1 MNNFTKI
8 LTTIRRPFQ
17 QELRKGCRDDI
28 VVNGLGSYVQLWVKN
43 GETFTLEATEKEV
56 LKGLTDLFKNYADA
70 SSTERQRILEE
81 ATRRIEAALGHGK
94 RNASDVVGTGAEPSP
109 TRQQSR
115 SQRTRSKKSAQT
127 DMLSLFAEVESNPKN
142 SPPERASERPQKSRD
157 HDHRDGVLPP
167 ASTGPTEDL
176 PLFQDTAPPSQR
188 KSHQRET
195 GLEEGKAGRKGGDP
209 SSLPAFQS
217 NTDRHSESVP
227 ISNTPVS
234 MDVEL
239 LDFLSQPL
247 QYLKGIGP
255 RRAEMLQEE
264 LSIQTVGEL
273 LAYYPRDYIDRSK
286 MVEIYR
292 VGRREDDEPETI
304 QGKVV
309 NHTSSPT
316 ARGKRIGKISI
327 FDGTGVA
334 LLVNFGKRIGIMK
347 ALLPVDTEV
356 VVSGKFA
363 RRYNEIQATDY
374 EFERFEE
381 DNLIHTN
388 RIVPKYPLTAKLTAK
403 MLRAWMR
410 MALDEHGQ
418 QIPEILPLTLRQ
430 RQSLIDRQSAI
441 NEIHFP
447 TSEAHREAAQK
458 RLAFEEFFLL
468 SVGMEMKKERRI
480 SEDGIAFRVEME
492 GAGTSSSLVQD
503 FLASLP
509 YELTGAQ
516 KRVFVEIQ
524 NDMRQE
530 TVMNRLIQGDVGSGK
545 TVVAA
550 MALLCAIENGYQ
562 GALMVPTEIL
572 AEQHYYNLSEMLE
585 NLRKDTGQTG
595 DESINV
601 VLLKSDLPKVEREEA
616 LAAIADG
623 TADLIVGTQA
633 LIQEG
638 VDFHKLGLVIIDEQ
652 HRFGVMQRATLRNKA
667 QSAVARHH
675 DDRDR
680 MTTEANGT
688 QKQGAAAPPAP
699 DVLVMTATPI
709 PRTLALTLYGD
720 LNVSVIDE
728 MPPGRQTIKT
738 YWIKEKEREKL
749 YSTVRKEIQRG
760 RQAYVVY
767 PLVEESE
774 KLEELKAATE
784 MAAHLQSEV
793 FPDLRLGLLHGQM
806 KSIEKQEVMTNFKD
820 RHIDILVSTT
830 VIEVGIDVPNATL
843 MVIENAERFGLSQLH
858 QLRGRVG
865 RGEHQSMCY
874 LVASPRGDDSYQR
887 IQAMI
892 RTNNGFRIAE
902 ADLNIRGPGEFF
914 GTRQS
919 GIPNFKIANIIED
932 ATLLEAAKKEAESLI
947 KADPILSAPMHQ
959 LLKRMLQKHWRD
971 NLEIASVG

>member
-1 MNNFTKI
+1 MNNFANI

-17 QELRKGCRDDI
+17 QELRKGCKDDV

-43 GETFTLEATEKEV
+43 GDAFALETSEKEV
-56 LKGLTDLFKNYADA
+56 LNGLARLFENYTEA
-70 SSTERQRILEE
+70 SPTERQHTLETATQRIDTALKGGQHNLPDIGGG
-81 ATRRIEAALGHGK
+81 TR
-94 RNASDVVGTGAEPSP
+94 SEPSQKP
-109 TRQQSR
+109 QQPTTKRTSGKKKTQTEMLPLFEETENRSESTSIKREPVAVPTTHTRQ
-115 SQRTRSKKSAQT
+115 TEH
-127 DMLSLFAEVESNPKN
+127 LSLFGDAEVASPQEESARM
-142 SPPERASERPQKSRD
+142 EE
-157 HDHRDGVLPP
+157 P
-167 ASTGPTEDL
+167 AT
-176 PLFQDTAPPSQR
+176 
-188 KSHQRET
+188 
-195 GLEEGKAGRKGGDP
+195 
-209 SSLPAFQS
+209 
-217 NTDRHSESVP
+217 SVP
-227 ISNTPVS
+227 ISDTPVS
-234 MDVEL
+234 TDL
-239 LDFLSQPL
+239 DSLDFLSEPL

-255 RRAEMLQEE
+255 RRAAMLLEE
-264 LSIQTVGEL
+264 LNIETVGEL

-292 VGRREDDEPETI
+292 VGRAEDDEPETI

-316 ARGKRIGKISI
+316 ARGKKIGKISI
-327 FDGTGVA
+327 YDGTGVA
-334 LLVNFGKRIGIMK
+334 LLVNFGRRIGIMK
-347 ALLPVDTEV
+347 SLLPVDTEV
-356 VVSGKFA
+356 VVSGKFS

-374 EFERFEE
+374 EFELFEE
-381 DNLIHTN
+381 DNLIHTK

-403 MLRAWMR
+403 MLRMWMR
-410 MALDEHGQ
+410 TALDTYGQ
-418 QIPEILPLTLRQ
+418 QIPEILPLELRQ
-430 RQSLIDRQSAI
+430 RQGLMDRQSAI

-447 TSEAHREAAQK
+447 TSEAHRKAAQK

-468 SVGMEMKKERRI
+468 SAGMELKKDRKI
-480 SEDGIAFRVEME
+480 SQEGIAFQV
-492 GAGTSSSLVQD
+492 GTEIQGKHPTLLKD

-516 KRVFVEIQ
+516 KRVFAEIQ
-524 NDMRQE
+524 NDMRQKN
-530 TVMNRLIQGDVGSGK
+530 VMNRLIQGDVGSGK

-550 MALLCAIENGYQ
+550 MALLRAIENGYQ

-572 AEQHYYNLSEMLE
+572 AEQHCYNLSEMFE
-585 NLRKDTGQTG
+585 SVHKDTPHA
-595 DESINV
+595 DNKKINV
-601 VLLKSDLPKVEREEA
+601 VLLKSDLPKAAREEV

-652 HRFGVMQRATLRNKA
+652 HRFGVMQRATLRNKVGNKA
-667 QSAVARHH
+667 L
-675 DDRDR
+675 
-680 MTTEANGT
+680 
-688 QKQGAAAPPAP
+688 PP

-738 YWIKEKEREKL
+738 YWIKEKDREKL
-749 YSTVRKEIQRG
+749 YGNLRKEIQRG

-784 MAAHLQSEV
+784 MANHLQNAV
-793 FPDLRLGLLHGQM
+793 FPDLRVGLLHGQM
-806 KSIEKQEVMTNFKD
+806 KSVEKQEVMAKFNDK
-820 RHIDILVSTT
+820 HIDILVSTT

-865 RGEHQSMCY
+865 RGEHQSVCY
-874 LVASPRGDDSYQR
+874 LVATPKGDDSYQR

-919 GIPNFKIANIIED
+919 GVPNFKIANIIHD
-932 ATLLEAAKKEAESLI
+932 ATLLEMAKREAELLI
-947 KADPILSAPMHQ
+947 KADRELNAPAHQ
-959 LLKRMLQKHWRD
+959 LLKQMLQKHWRG

>member
-17 QELRKGCRDDI
+17 QELRNGCRDDV
-28 VVNGLGSYVQLWVKN
+28 VVNGLGNYVQLWVKN
-43 GETFTLEATEKEV
+43 GETFTVEAAEKEV
-56 LKGLTDLFKNYADA
+56 LNDLSNLFENYADA
-70 SSTERQRILEE
+70 SSIERQRILEN
-81 ATRRIEAALGHGK
+81 ATQRIDAALGHGQ
-94 RNASDVVGTGAEPSP
+94 RNASDRVGTGAEPSQ
-109 TRQQSR
+109 TRQQPR
-115 SQRTRSKKSAQT
+115 AQRTNSKKSAQT
-127 DMLSLFAEVESNPKN
+127 DMLSLFAEVESDSES
-142 SPPERASERPQKSRD
+142 SPSEREQASERP
-157 HDHRDGVLPP
+157 V
-167 ASTGPTEDL
+167 STVPTEDL
-176 PLFQDTAPPSQR
+176 PLFQDRDTSAQRNSQ
-188 KSHQRET
+188 QPINNQQET
-195 GLEEGKAGRKGGDP
+195 GMEERKGGREGTHP
-209 SSLPAFQS
+209 SILPSFHPNA
-217 NTDRHSESVP
+217 DRRLLTADSQSESVP
-227 ISNTPVS
+227 ISDTPVS
-234 MDVEL
+234 TDVDS

-255 RRAEMLQEE
+255 RRAEMLSTE
-264 LSIQTVGEL
+264 LSIETVGEL

-292 VGRREDDEPETI
+292 VGRAGDDEPETI

-316 ARGKRIGKISI
+316 AKGKRIGKISI
-327 FDGTGVA
+327 YDGTGVA
-334 LLVNFGKRIGIMK
+334 LLVNFGRRIGIMK

-356 VVSGKFA
+356 VVSGKFS

-374 EFERFEE
+374 EFELFEE
-381 DNLIHTN
+381 ENLIHTN

-403 MLRAWMR
+403 MLRTWMR
-410 MALDEHGQ
+410 TALDEHGQ
-418 QIPEILPLTLRQ
+418 QIPEILPLALRQ
-430 RQSLIDRQSAI
+430 RQRLVDRQSAI

-468 SVGMEMKKERRI
+468 SVGMEMKKEHRI
-480 SEDGIAFRVEME
+480 SEDGIAFRVGME
-492 GAGTSSSLVQD
+492 GKPGTSPSVLRD

-516 KRVFVEIQ
+516 KRVFAEIQ
-524 NDMRQE
+524 NDMRQK

-572 AEQHYYNLSEMLE
+572 AEQHYYNLSEMLKDLRRDAGQAGNE
-585 NLRKDTGQTG
+585 N
-595 DESINV
+595 INV
-601 VLLKSDLPKVEREEA
+601 VLLKSDLPKPEREEA

-638 VDFHKLGLVIIDEQ
+638 VDFQRLGLVIIDEQ

-667 QSAVARHH
+667 QSA
-675 DDRDR
+675 
-680 MTTEANGT
+680 NGT
-688 QKQGAAAPPAP
+688 QKQRAATPPVP

-738 YWIKEKEREKL
+738 YRIKEKEREKL

-760 RQAYVVY
+760 RQAYIVY

-784 MAAHLQSEV
+784 MAAHLQSEI

-806 KSIEKQEVMTNFKD
+806 KSIEKREVMTNFKD
-820 RHIDILVSTT
+820 RHIDILVATT

-865 RGEHQSMCY
+865 RGEHQSTCY
-874 LVASPRGDDSYQR
+874 LVALPRGDDSFQR

-919 GIPNFKIANIIED
+919 GIPNFKIANIIHD
-932 ATLLEAAKKEAESLI
+932 ATLLEAAKSEAELLI
-947 KADPILSAPMHQ
+947 KADPMLNAPVHQ
-959 LLKRMLQKHWRD
+959 LLKQMLQKHWRD

>member
-1 MNNFTKI
+1 
-8 LTTIRRPFQ
+8 
-17 QELRKGCRDDI
+17 
-28 VVNGLGSYVQLWVKN
+28 
-43 GETFTLEATEKEV
+43 
-56 LKGLTDLFKNYADA
+56 
-70 SSTERQRILEE
+70 
-81 ATRRIEAALGHGK
+81 
-94 RNASDVVGTGAEPSP
+94 
-109 TRQQSR
+109 
-115 SQRTRSKKSAQT
+115 
-127 DMLSLFAEVESNPKN
+127 MLSLFAEVESKPESESPKQ
-142 SPPERASERPQKSRD
+142 ERASE
-157 HDHRDGVLPP
+157 PP
-167 ASTGPTEDL
+167 AATVPTEDL

-188 KSHQRET
+188 KSHQPVGNPREIT
-195 GLEEGKAGRKGGDP
+195 GGSA
-209 SSLPAFQS
+209 
-217 NTDRHSESVP
+217 DRRPPMPDSHSESVP
-227 ISNTPVS
+227 ISDTPVS
-234 MDVEL
+234 AD
-239 LDFLSQPL
+239 LDSLEFLSQPL

-255 RRAEMLQEE
+255 RRAEMLQNE
-264 LSIQTVGEL
+264 LSLQTVGDF

-292 VGRREDDEPETI
+292 VGRRDDDEPETI

-316 ARGKRIGKISI
+316 AKGKRIGKISI
-327 FDGTGVA
+327 YDGTGVA
-334 LLVNFGKRIGIMK
+334 LLVNFGRRIGIMK

-374 EFERFEE
+374 EFELFEE
-381 DNLIHTN
+381 ENLIHTN

-410 MALDEHGQ
+410 TALDEYGQ
-418 QIPEILPLTLRQ
+418 QIPEILPLALRQ
-430 RQSLIDRQSAI
+430 RQRLIDRQSAI

-447 TSEAHREAAQK
+447 ASEAHREAAQK

-480 SEDGIAFRVEME
+480 SEDGIAFRVGMAAEPKTSPE
-492 GAGTSSSLVQD
+492 CRSPTEETCGTMLRD

-516 KRVFVEIQ
+516 KRVFAEIQ
-524 NDMRQE
+524 NDMGQQ

-562 GALMVPTEIL
+562 GVLMVPTEIL
-572 AEQHYYNLSEMLE
+572 AEQHYYNLSEML
-585 NLRKDTGQTG
+585 KDLHKGAAQAG
-595 DESINV
+595 NGNINV
-601 VLLKSDLPKVEREEA
+601 VLLKSDLPRSEREAA
-616 LAAIADG
+616 LAAIAEG

-638 VDFHKLGLVIIDEQ
+638 VDFHRLGLVIIDEQ

-667 QSAVARHH
+667 QSP
-675 DDRDR
+675 
-680 MTTEANGT
+680 NGT
-688 QKQGAAAPPAP
+688 QKRRAAAPPTP

-738 YWIKEKEREKL
+738 YWIREKEREKL
-749 YSTVRKEIQRG
+749 YGTVRKEIQRG

-820 RHIDILVSTT
+820 RRIDVLVSTT

-865 RGEHQSMCY
+865 RGAHQSACY
-874 LVASPRGDDSYQR
+874 LVASPRGDDAFQR

-919 GIPNFKIANIIED
+919 GVPNFKIANIIHD

-947 KADPILSAPMHQ
+947 KTDPALNAHEHQ
-959 LLKRMLQKHWRD
+959 VLKRMLQKHWRG

>member
-8 LTTIRRPFQ
+8 LTTIRRPFR
-17 QELRKGCRDDI
+17 QELRNGCRDD
-28 VVNGLGSYVQLWVKN
+28 VVVDGLGNYVQLWVKN
-43 GETFTLEATEKEV
+43 GETFTLAAAEKEV
-56 LKGLTDLFKNYADA
+56 LSGLSNLFENYPDV
-70 SSTERQRILEE
+70 SSTERQRILED
-81 ATRRIEAALGHGK
+81 ATKRIDAALGHGQQ
-94 RNASDVVGTGAEPSP
+94 NVSDIVGTDAGSSQ
-109 TRQQSR
+109 TRQQPKA
-115 SQRTRSKKSAQT
+115 QRTSSKKSAQT
-127 DMLSLFAEVESNPKN
+127 DMLSLFAEVESNPEN
-142 SPPERASERPQKSRD
+142 SPPEREQASGRP
-157 HDHRDGVLPP
+157 V
-167 ASTGPTEDL
+167 STVPTGNL
-176 PLFQDTAPPSQR
+176 PLFQDADPSSQR
-188 KSHQRET
+188 NSQQRET
-195 GLEEGKAGRKGGDP
+195 GLEEGKGGRRGGDP
-209 SSLPAFQS
+209 SSLPAFQP
-217 NTDRHSESVP
+217 NTDRHSD
-227 ISNTPVS
+227 IPVS
-234 MDVEL
+234 TDSDL
-239 LDFLSQPL
+239 LDFLTQPL

-255 RRAEMLQEE
+255 RRAEMLAEE
-264 LSIQTVGEL
+264 LSIRTVGEL

-292 VGRREDDEPETI
+292 VGRAGDDEPETI

-316 ARGKRIGKISI
+316 AKGKRIGKISI
-327 FDGTGVA
+327 YDGTGVA
-334 LLVNFGKRIGIMK
+334 LLVNFGRRIGIMK

-356 VVSGKFA
+356 VVSGKFS

-374 EFERFEE
+374 EFELFEE
-381 DNLIHTN
+381 ENLIHTN

-410 MALDEHGQ
+410 TALDEYGQ
-418 QIPEILPLTLRQ
+418 QIPEILPLALRQ
-430 RQSLIDRQSAI
+430 RQRLVDRQSAI

-447 TSEAHREAAQK
+447 TSEAHREAAQR

-468 SVGMEMKKERRI
+468 SVGMEMKKEDRI
-480 SEDGIAFRVEME
+480 SEDGIAFRVGTERD
-492 GAGTSSSLVQD
+492 GTSPSLLRD

-516 KRVFVEIQ
+516 KRVFAEIQ
-524 NDMRQE
+524 NDMQQK

-572 AEQHYYNLSEMLE
+572 AEQHYYNLSEMLKD
-585 NLRKDTGQTG
+585 LRKDAAQT
-595 DESINV
+595 ENENINV
-601 VLLKSDLPKVEREEA
+601 VLLKSDLPKIEREEA

-638 VDFHKLGLVIIDEQ
+638 VDFHRLGLVIIDEQ

-667 QSAVARHH
+667 QSANA
-675 DDRDR
+675 
-680 MTTEANGT
+680 T
-688 QKQGAAAPPAP
+688 QKQGAVAPPAP

-760 RQAYVVY
+760 RQAYIVY

-784 MAAHLQSEV
+784 MASHLQSEV

-820 RHIDILVSTT
+820 RHIDVLVSTT

-865 RGEHQSMCY
+865 RGAHQSACY
-874 LVASPRGDDSYQR
+874 LVALPKGDDSYQR

-919 GIPNFKIANIIED
+919 GIPNFKIANIIHD
-932 ATLLEAAKKEAESLI
+932 ATLLEVAKKEAESLI
-947 KADPILSAPMHQ
+947 KADPALNASEHQ
-959 LLKRMLQKHWRD
+959 LLKRMLQEHWRG

>member
-17 QELRKGCRDDI
+17 QERRKGCRDD
-28 VVNGLGSYVQLWVKN
+28 VVVDGLGNYVQLWVKN
-43 GETFTLEATEKEV
+43 GETFTLAAAEKEV
-56 LKGLTDLFKNYADA
+56 LKGLSNLFENYADA
-70 SSTERQRILEE
+70 TSTERQRILEE
-81 ATRRIEAALGHGK
+81 ATKRIDTALGPGQ
-94 RNASDVVGTGAEPSP
+94 RNTSDTVVGTRAKPSQ
-109 TRQQSR
+109 TRQQPR
-115 SQRTRSKKSAQT
+115 TQRTSSQKNAQT
-127 DMLSLFAEVESNPKN
+127 DMLSLFAEVESAPES
-142 SPPERASERPQKSRD
+142 SPPKQRQTSERP
-157 HDHRDGVLPP
+157 V
-167 ASTGPTEDL
+167 STGSTEDL
-176 PLFQDTAPPSQR
+176 PLFQ
-188 KSHQRET
+188 
-195 GLEEGKAGRKGGDP
+195 
-209 SSLPAFQS
+209 
-217 NTDRHSESVP
+217 NTDPPPQRSSPRASAVSSQQEGVISPENRQSTAVPSKEPSKSVP
-227 ISNTPVS
+227 ISDTPVS
-234 MDVEL
+234 MDIDS

-255 RRAEMLQEE
+255 RRAEMLREE

-316 ARGKRIGKISI
+316 AKGKRIGKISI
-327 FDGTGVA
+327 YDGTGVA
-334 LLVNFGKRIGIMK
+334 LLVNFGRRIGIMK

-363 RRYNEIQATDY
+363 RRYNDIQATDY
-374 EFERFEE
+374 EFELFEE

-410 MALDEHGQ
+410 TALEAHGQ

-430 RQSLIDRQSAI
+430 RQRLIDRQSAI

-480 SEDGIAFRVEME
+480 SEDGIAFRVGME
-492 GAGTSSSLVQD
+492 KSGTSPSLLRD

-509 YELTGAQ
+509 YQLTGAQ
-516 KRVFVEIQ
+516 KRVFAEIQ
-524 NDMRQE
+524 DDMQQK

-585 NLRKDTGQTG
+585 NLRKDISQT
-595 DESINV
+595 DEGNINV

-667 QSAVARHH
+667 QSA
-675 DDRDR
+675 
-680 MTTEANGT
+680 NPT
-688 QKQGAAAPPAP
+688 QQQDASAPPAP

-738 YWIKEKEREKL
+738 YWIREKEREKL

-760 RQAYVVY
+760 RQAYIVY

-820 RHIDILVSTT
+820 RHIDVLVSTT

-865 RGEHQSMCY
+865 RGAHQSACY
-874 LVASPRGDDSYQR
+874 LVASPRGDDSFQR

-919 GIPNFKIANIIED
+919 GVPNFKIANIIHD

-947 KADPILSAPMHQ
+947 KADPALNASVHQ
-959 LLKRMLQKHWRD
+959 LLKRMLQKHWRG

>member
-17 QELRKGCRDDI
+17 QERRKGCRDD
-28 VVNGLGSYVQLWVKN
+28 VVVDGLGNYVQLWVKN
-43 GETFTLEATEKEV
+43 GETFTLEAAEKEV
-56 LKGLTDLFKNYADA
+56 LKSLSSLFENYADA
-70 SSTERQRILEE
+70 ASTERQRILED
-81 ATRRIEAALGHGK
+81 AAKRIAAALERGQ
-94 RNASDVVGTGAEPSP
+94 RNVSDVSGTGTEPSQ
-109 TRQQSR
+109 TRQPLG
-115 SQRTRSKKSAQT
+115 SQRPPSEKSAQT
-127 DMLSLFAEVESNPKN
+127 DMLSLFAEVESNPESE
-142 SPPERASERPQKSRD
+142 SPKQEQATGMKDWKQGSVGSHPSTRPSFQPS
-157 HDHRDGVLPP
+157 P
-167 ASTGPTEDL
+167 ST
-176 PLFQDTAPPSQR
+176 PPSLHT
-188 KSHQRET
+188 S
-195 GLEEGKAGRKGGDP
+195 AD
-209 SSLPAFQS
+209 SQS
-217 NTDRHSESVP
+217 KSVP
-227 ISNTPVS
+227 ISDTPVS
-234 MDVEL
+234 TDVDL
-239 LDFLSQPL
+239 LDFLTQPL

-255 RRAEMLQEE
+255 RRAEMLSEE
-264 LSIQTVGEL
+264 LSLQTVGEL

-316 ARGKRIGKISI
+316 ARGKRIGKVSI
-327 FDGTGVA
+327 YDGTGVA
-334 LLVNFGKRIGIMK
+334 LLVNFGRRIGVMK

-356 VVSGKFA
+356 VVSGKFS

-374 EFERFEE
+374 EFELFEE
-381 DNLIHTN
+381 ENLIHTN

-410 MALDEHGQ
+410 TALEEYGQ
-418 QIPEILPLTLRQ
+418 QIPEILPLALRQ
-430 RQSLIDRQSAI
+430 RQRLVDRQSAI

-468 SVGMEMKKERRI
+468 SVGMEMKRERRI
-480 SEDGIAFRVEME
+480 SEDGIAFRGGM
-492 GAGTSSSLVQD
+492 GTPPSLLRD

-509 YELTGAQ
+509 YQLTGAQ
-516 KRVFVEIQ
+516 KRVFAEIQ
-524 NDMRQE
+524 NDMRQK

-572 AEQHYYNLSEMLE
+572 AEQHYYNLSEMLKD
-585 NLRKDTGQTG
+585 LRKNAEQTG
-595 DESINV
+595 AENINV
-601 VLLKSDLPKVEREEA
+601 VLLKSDLPKIEREAA

-667 QSAVARHH
+667 HA
-675 DDRDR
+675 
-680 MTTEANGT
+680 ANGT
-688 QKQGAAAPPAP
+688 QKQDAAPPPAP

-738 YWIKEKEREKL
+738 YWIKERDREKL

-760 RQAYVVY
+760 RQAYIVY

-784 MAAHLQSEV
+784 MASHLQSEV

-806 KSIEKQEVMTNFKD
+806 KSIEKQEVMMNFKD

-865 RGEHQSMCY
+865 RGEHRSRCY
-874 LVASPRGDDSYQR
+874 LVASPRGDDSFQR

-919 GIPNFKIANIIED
+919 GIPNFKIANIIHD
-932 ATLLEAAKKEAESLI
+932 ATLLEAAKKEAELLI
-947 KADPILSAPMHQ
+947 KVDPALNAPGHQ
-959 LLKRMLQKHWRD
+959 LLKRMLQKHWRG
-971 NLEIASVG
+971 NLEIASFG

>member
-17 QELRKGCRDDI
+17 QELRKGCRDDV
-28 VVNGLGSYVQLWVKN
+28 VVNGLGSYVLLWVKN
-43 GETFTLEATEKEV
+43 GDAFTLDGTEKDV
-56 LKGLTDLFKNYADA
+56 LKGLADLFENYAGA

-81 ATRRIEAALGHGK
+81 ATKRIDAALGH
-94 RNASDVVGTGAEPSP
+94 RQQNPSDGTNTGTAPP
-109 TRQQSR
+109 QTRQQPK
-115 SQRTRSKKSAQT
+115 SQPTRSKQSAQT
-127 DMLSLFAEVESNPKN
+127 DMLSLFAEVERNPES
-142 SPPERASERPQKSRD
+142 SPPARTSERP
-157 HDHRDGVLPP
+157 V
-167 ASTGPTEDL
+167 STVPTEDL
-176 PLFQDTAPPSQR
+176 PLFPDTNPSSQR
-188 KSHQRET
+188 NSHQSI
-195 GLEEGKAGRKGGDP
+195 
-209 SSLPAFQS
+209 SSQQS
-217 NTDRHSESVP
+217 AIDAQQEVAVSSPTDRRLLKADSQSDAVP
-227 ISNTPVS
+227 ISDIPVAT
-234 MDVEL
+234 DIDL
-239 LDFLSQPL
+239 LDFLTEPL

-255 RRAEMLQEE
+255 RRAEMLREE
-264 LSIQTVGEL
+264 LSLQTVGEF

-286 MVEIYR
+286 MVEIYS

-327 FDGTGVA
+327 YDGTGVA
-334 LLVNFGKRIGIMK
+334 MLVNFGRRIGIMK
-347 ALLPVDTEV
+347 SLLPVDTEV
-356 VVSGKFA
+356 VVSGKFT

-374 EFERFEE
+374 EFELFEE

-388 RIVPKYPLTAKLTAK
+388 RIVPKYALTAKLTAK

-410 MALDEHGQ
+410 TALDEYGQ
-418 QIPEILPLTLRQ
+418 QIPEILPLVLRQ
-430 RQSLIDRQSAI
+430 RQRLIDRQSAI

-447 TSEAHREAAQK
+447 TSETHRKAAQK

-468 SVGMEMKKERRI
+468 SLGMEMKKEHRI
-480 SEDGIAFRVEME
+480 SEDGIAFQV
-492 GAGTSSSLVQD
+492 GTARKPETSPSLLQG

-516 KRVFVEIQ
+516 KRVFTEIQ
-524 NDMRQE
+524 NDMQQK

-585 NLRKDTGQTG
+585 HLHKGNKTDAAG
-595 DESINV
+595 DSQKINV
-601 VLLKSDLPKVEREEA
+601 VLLKSDLPKAEREEA

-638 VDFHKLGLVIIDEQ
+638 VDFHRLGLVIIDEQ
-652 HRFGVMQRATLRNKA
+652 HRFGVMQRATLRNKS
-667 QSAVARHH
+667 QS
-675 DDRDR
+675 
-680 MTTEANGT
+680 ANGT
-688 QKQGAAAPPAP
+688 QKHAAAAPAP

-738 YWIKEKEREKL
+738 YWIKDKERERL
-749 YSTVRKEIQRG
+749 YNTVRKEIQRG
-760 RQAYVVY
+760 RQAYIVY

-784 MAAHLQSEV
+784 MASHLQSEV

-806 KSIEKQEVMTNFKD
+806 KSVEKQEVMTNFKD

-865 RGEHQSMCY
+865 RGKHRSACY
-874 LVASPRGDDSYQR
+874 LVATPKGDDSYQR

-892 RTNNGFRIAE
+892 HTNNGFRIAE

-932 ATLLEAAKKEAESLI
+932 ASLLEAAKKEAELLI
-947 KADPILSAPMHQ
+947 KADPALNAPAHQ
-959 LLKRMLQKHWRD
+959 LLKRMLQKHWRG

>member
-1 MNNFTKI
+1 MNNFAKI
-8 LTTIRRPFQ
+8 LTTIRRPFR
-17 QELRKGCRDDI
+17 QELRKGCKDEV
-28 VVNGLGSYVQLWVKN
+28 VVNGLGSYVQLWAKN
-43 GETFTLEATEKEV
+43 GDAFTQEATEKEV
-56 LKGLTDLFKNYADA
+56 LNGLASLFENYATA
-70 SSTERQRILEE
+70 SSTERRRTLEE
-81 ATRRIEAALGHGK
+81 AAKRIDAALGHEQ
-94 RNASDVVGTGAEPSP
+94 RHPANTDATNVEPAQ
-109 TRQQSR
+109 TRQQPTT
-115 SQRTRSKKSAQT
+115 QRPRSKKNTQT
-127 DMLSLFAEVESNPKN
+127 EM
-142 SPPERASERPQKSRD
+142 
-157 HDHRDGVLPP
+157 
-167 ASTGPTEDL
+167 L
-176 PLFQDTAPPSQR
+176 PLFEGTETRSESVPTKREPIAAPVTPQKQTEPPSLFGNVDTVSQQ
-188 KSHQRET
+188 SENPPA
-195 GLEEGKAGRKGGDP
+195 EEAT
-209 SSLPAFQS
+209 A
-217 NTDRHSESVP
+217 SVP
-227 ISNTPVS
+227 ISNISVS
-234 MDVEL
+234 TDL
-239 LDFLSQPL
+239 ASLDFLSESP
-247 QYLKGIGP
+247 QYIKGIGP
-255 RRAEMLQEE
+255 RRAAMLASE

-292 VGRREDDEPETI
+292 VGRAEDDEPETI

-316 ARGKRIGKISI
+316 AKGKRIGKISI
-327 FDGTGVA
+327 YDGTGIA
-334 LLVNFGKRIGIMK
+334 MLVNFGRRIGIMK
-347 ALLPVDTEV
+347 SLLPVDTEV
-356 VVSGKFA
+356 VVSAKFS

-374 EFERFEE
+374 EFELFEE

-403 MLRAWMR
+403 MLRTWMR
-410 MALDEHGQ
+410 TALDEYGQ
-418 QIPEILPLTLRQ
+418 QIPEFFPLELRQ
-430 RQSLIDRQSAI
+430 RQNLIDRQSAI

-447 TSEAHREAAQK
+447 TSEAHRKAAQK

-468 SVGMEMKKERRI
+468 TIGMEMKKDRKI
-480 SEDGIAFRVEME
+480 SQEGIAFQI
-492 GAGTSSSLVQD
+492 GAEPRENAPSLLRN
-503 FLASLP
+503 FIASLP

-516 KRVFVEIQ
+516 KRVFAEIQ
-524 NDMRQE
+524 DDMRQKS
-530 TVMNRLIQGDVGSGK
+530 VMNRLIQGDVGSGK

-550 MALLCAIENGYQ
+550 MALLRAIENGYQ

-585 NLRKDTGQTG
+585 HLHKGTSQEDG
-595 DESINV
+595 ESINV
-601 VLLKSDLPKVEREEA
+601 VLLKSDLPKAERDEA

-623 TADLIVGTQA
+623 SADLIVGTQA

-667 QSAVARHH
+667 RSG
-675 DDRDR
+675 
-680 MTTEANGT
+680 NGD
-688 QKQGAAAPPAP
+688 QKQPTAAPPAP

-738 YWIKEKEREKL
+738 YWIKEKDREKL
-749 YSTVRKEIQRG
+749 YANLRKEIQRG

-784 MAAHLQSEV
+784 MAEHLQNAV
-793 FPDLRLGLLHGQM
+793 FPDLRVGLLHGQM
-806 KSIEKQEVMTNFKD
+806 KSVEKQEVMAKFNDKQ
-820 RHIDILVSTT
+820 IDILVSTT
-830 VIEVGIDVPNATL
+830 VIEVGIDIPNATL

-865 RGEHQSMCY
+865 RGEHKSACY
-874 LVASPRGDDSYQR
+874 LVATPKGDDSYQR
-887 IQAMI
+887 IQAML
-892 RTNNGFRIAE
+892 RTNNGFQIAE

-919 GIPNFKIANIIED
+919 GVPNFKIADIIHD
-932 ATLLEAAKKEAESLI
+932 TSLLEAAKKEAELLV
-947 KADPILSAPMHQ
+947 KADSGLNAPMHQ
-959 LLKRMLQKHWRD
+959 LLKQMLQKHWRG

>member
-1 MNNFTKI
+1 MEKMNNFTKI

-17 QELRKGCRDDI
+17 QELRKGCRDDV

-43 GETFTLEATEKEV
+43 GETFTLATTEKEA
-56 LKGLTDLFKNYADA
+56 LKGLADLFGNYANA
-70 SSTERQRILEE
+70 SSTERHRILEE
-81 ATRRIEAALGHGK
+81 ATKRINTALGHGK
-94 RNASDVVGTGAEPSP
+94 RNASDVVRTAAEPP
-109 TRQQSR
+109 QTHQQSR

-127 DMLSLFAEVESNPKN
+127 DMLSLFAEVERNPGS
-142 SPPERASERPQKSRD
+142 SPPERPRKSRD
-157 HDHRDGVLPP
+157 PAHRDDVLPP
-167 ASTGPTEDL
+167 VSTVPTEDL
-176 PLFQDTAPPSQR
+176 PLFQDTDPASQR
-188 KSHQRET
+188 NRQRSAATGNHQQEVTVNRS
-195 GLEEGKAGRKGGDP
+195 ADP
-209 SSLPAFQS
+209 Q
-217 NTDRHSESVP
+217 SESVP
-227 ISNTPVS
+227 ISDSPVS
-234 MDVEL
+234 MDIDS

-255 RRAEMLQEE
+255 RRAEMLREE
-264 LSIQTVGEL
+264 LSLQTVGEL

-316 ARGKRIGKISI
+316 AKGRRIGKISI
-327 FDGTGVA
+327 YDGTGVA
-334 LLVNFGKRIGIMK
+334 LLVNFGKRIGVMK

-381 DNLIHTN
+381 ENLIHTN

-403 MLRAWMR
+403 MLRTWMR
-410 MALDEHGQ
+410 MALDAHGQ
-418 QIPEILPLTLRQ
+418 QIPEILPLALRQ
-430 RQSLIDRQSAI
+430 RQRLIDRQSAI

-480 SEDGIAFRVEME
+480 SEDGIAFRV
-492 GAGTSSSLVQD
+492 GTVAQENDAEETDGPMLRD

-509 YELTGAQ
+509 YQLTGAQ
-516 KRVFVEIQ
+516 KRVFAEIQ
-524 NDMRQE
+524 NDMQQK

-585 NLRKDTGQTG
+585 NLCKDTGCTDDG
-595 DESINV
+595 NINV
-601 VLLKSDLPKVEREEA
+601 VLLKSDLPKPEREAA
-616 LAAIADG
+616 LTAITDG

-667 QSAVARHH
+667 Q
-675 DDRDR
+675 
-680 MTTEANGT
+680 TANGT
-688 QKQGAAAPPAP
+688 QKQDAVVPPTP

-738 YWIKEKEREKL
+738 YWIREKEREKL
-749 YSTVRKEIQRG
+749 YSTVRKEIQHG
-760 RQAYVVY
+760 RQAYIVY

-820 RHIDILVSTT
+820 RQIDILVSTT

-843 MVIENAERFGLSQLH
+843 IVIENAERFGLSQLH

-865 RGEHQSMCY
+865 RGKHQSACY
-874 LVASPRGDDSYQR
+874 LVASPRGDDSFQR

-919 GIPNFKIANIIED
+919 GLPNFKIANIIED
-932 ATLLEAAKKEAESLI
+932 ATLLEAAKKEAALLI
-947 KADPILSAPMHQ
+947 EADPALSIPGHQ
-959 LLKRMLQKHWRD
+959 LLKRMLQKHWRG

>member
-1 MNNFTKI
+1 MSNFTNI

-17 QELRKGCRDDI
+17 QELRKGCRDDV
-28 VVNGLGSYVQLWVKN
+28 VVNGLGNYVQLWVKN
-43 GETFTLEATEKEV
+43 GDAFTRTAAEKEV
-56 LKGLTDLFKNYADA
+56 LTGLATLFENYAQA
-70 SSTERQRILEE
+70 SPAERQRTLEE
-81 ATRRIEAALGHGK
+81 ATKHIDAALKGGQPPPVNANTTHADSRQPSAVSNQQPTTPTK
-94 RNASDVVGTGAEPSP
+94 RA
-109 TRQQSR
+109 
-115 SQRTRSKKSAQT
+115 KKNTQPEV
-127 DMLSLFAEVESNPKN
+127 LSLFGEVEDRSESTPIKRETTPIPTTHKAKTGDL
-142 SPPERASERPQKSRD
+142 SLLGDAEIFSQRSERT
-157 HDHRDGVLPP
+157 P
-167 ASTGPTEDL
+167 AE
-176 PLFQDTAPPSQR
+176 TA
-188 KSHQRET
+188 
-195 GLEEGKAGRKGGDP
+195 A
-209 SSLPAFQS
+209 
-217 NTDRHSESVP
+217 ESVP
-227 ISNTPVS
+227 IPDTPVGADLAS
-234 MDVEL
+234 

-247 QYLKGIGP
+247 QYIKGIGP
-255 RRAEMLQEE
+255 RRAEMISTE
-264 LSIQTVGEL
+264 LDIHTVGEF

-286 MVEIYR
+286 TVEIYR
-292 VGRREDDEPETI
+292 VGRTEDDEPETI

-316 ARGKRIGKISI
+316 ARGKKIGKISI
-327 FDGTGVA
+327 YDGTGVA
-334 LLVNFGKRIGIMK
+334 MLVNFGRRIGIMK
-347 ALLPVDTEV
+347 SLLPVDTEV
-356 VVSGKFA
+356 VVSGKFS

-374 EFERFEE
+374 EFELFEE
-381 DNLIHTN
+381 DNLIHTK

-410 MALDEHGQ
+410 TALDAYGE
-418 QIPEILPLTLRQ
+418 QIPEILPLALRQ
-430 RQSLIDRQSAI
+430 RQRLIDRQSAI

-447 TSEAHREAAQK
+447 TSEAYREAAQK

-468 SVGMEMKKERRI
+468 SLGMELKKERRT

-492 GAGTSSSLVQD
+492 PEGNSASLVKE
-503 FLASLP
+503 FITSLP

-516 KRVFVEIQ
+516 KRVFTEIQ
-524 NDMRQE
+524 NDMRQQK
-530 TVMNRLIQGDVGSGK
+530 VMNRLIQGDVGSGK

-572 AEQHYYNLSEMLE
+572 AEQHYYNLSEMFE
-585 NLRKDTGQTG
+585 QLRPDATQNGGRK
-595 DESINV
+595 INV
-601 VLLKSDLPKVEREEA
+601 VLLKSDLPKADREAA

-652 HRFGVMQRATLRNKA
+652 HRFGVMQRATLRSKAGNKT
-667 QSAVARHH
+667 QLG
-675 DDRDR
+675 
-680 MTTEANGT
+680 NGS
-688 QKQGAAAPPAP
+688 QKQGDDAALAP

-738 YWIKEKEREKL
+738 RWIKEQDREKL
-749 YSTVRKEIQRG
+749 YDNLRKGIQRG

-774 KLEELKAATE
+774 KMEELKAATE
-784 MAAHLQSEV
+784 MAEHLQTAV
-793 FPDLRLGLLHGQM
+793 FPNLRVGLLHGQM
-806 KSIEKQEVMTNFKD
+806 KSVEKQEIMARFKD
-820 RHIDILVSTT
+820 RQIDILVSTT
-830 VIEVGIDVPNATL
+830 VIEVGIDIPNATL
-843 MVIENAERFGLSQLH
+843 MVIEHAERFGLSQLH

-865 RGEHQSMCY
+865 RGEHQSACY
-874 LVASPRGDDSYQR
+874 LVATPKGDDSYQR

-892 RTNNGFRIAE
+892 RTNNGFQIAE

-919 GIPNFKIANIIED
+919 GVPNFKIANIIHD
-932 ATLLEAAKKEAESLI
+932 ASLLEAAKKEAELLI
-947 KADPILSAPMHQ
+947 KADPSLNAPLHQ
-959 LLKRMLQKHWRD
+959 LLKRMLQKHWRG

>member
-8 LTTIRRPFQ
+8 LNTIRRPFQ
-17 QELRKGCRDDI
+17 QELRKGCRDDV

-43 GETFTLEATEKEV
+43 GEAFTLEGTEKEV
-56 LKGLTDLFKNYADA
+56 LRGLADLFENYAGA
-70 SSTERQRILEE
+70 SSTERQRSIEK
-81 ATRRIEAALGHGK
+81 ATKRINAALGH
-94 RNASDVVGTGAEPSP
+94 RQQNRSDIGSSGTEPSQTP
-109 TRQQSR
+109 QRPR
-115 SQRTRSKKSAQT
+115 SHPTRSKKSSQT
-127 DMLSLFAEVESNPKN
+127 DMLSLFAEAEN
-142 SPPERASERPQKSRD
+142 SPKSTSPKQERASERPA
-157 HDHRDGVLPP
+157 HTP
-167 ASTGPTEDL
+167 PTENL
-176 PLFQDTAPPSQR
+176 PLFQDTSARSQQTE
-188 KSHQRET
+188 SAT
-195 GLEEGKAGRKGGDP
+195 TEE
-209 SSLPAFQS
+209 S
-217 NTDRHSESVP
+217 TESVP
-227 ISNTPVS
+227 ISDIPVS
-234 MDVEL
+234 TDIDS
-239 LDFLSQPL
+239 LDFLTEPL

-255 RRAEMLQEE
+255 RRAEMLSTE
-264 LSIQTVGEL
+264 LSLQTVGEF

-292 VGRREDDEPETI
+292 VGRRDDDEPETI

-316 ARGKRIGKISI
+316 AKGKRIGKISI
-327 FDGTGVA
+327 YDGTGVA
-334 LLVNFGKRIGIMK
+334 MLVNFGRRIGIMK
-347 ALLPVDTEV
+347 SLLPVDTEV
-356 VVSGKFA
+356 VVSGKFT

-374 EFERFEE
+374 EFELFEE
-381 DNLIHTN
+381 DALIHTK

-410 MALDEHGQ
+410 TALDEYGQ
-418 QIPEILPLTLRQ
+418 RIPEILPLALRQ
-430 RQSLIDRQSAI
+430 RQNLIDRQSAI

-447 TSEAHREAAQK
+447 TSEAHRKAAQK

-468 SVGMEMKKERRI
+468 SLGMEMKKEHRI
-480 SEDGIAFRVEME
+480 SEDGIAFRVGTE
-492 GAGTSSSLVQD
+492 GQEKSPSLLRD

-516 KRVFVEIQ
+516 KRVFAEIQ
-524 NDMRQE
+524 NDMRQK

-572 AEQHYYNLSEMLE
+572 AEQHYYNLSEMLKD
-585 NLRKDTGQTG
+585 LRKSATQAENDK
-595 DESINV
+595 INV
-601 VLLKSDLPKVEREEA
+601 VLLKSDLPKQEREEA
-616 LAAIADG
+616 LTAIADG

-638 VDFHKLGLVIIDEQ
+638 VDFHRLGLVIIDEQ

-667 QSAVARHH
+667 QSA
-675 DDRDR
+675 
-680 MTTEANGT
+680 NGT
-688 QKQGAAAPPAP
+688 EKQRAATPPAP

-728 MPPGRQTIKT
+728 MPPGRQKIKT
-738 YWIKEKEREKL
+738 YWIKDREREKL

-760 RQAYVVY
+760 RQAYIVY

-784 MAAHLQSEV
+784 MESHLQSEV

-806 KSIEKQEVMTNFKD
+806 KSVEKQEVMTNFKD

-865 RGEHQSMCY
+865 RGEHQSACY

-919 GIPNFKIANIIED
+919 GIPNFKIANIIHD
-932 ATLLEAAKKEAESLI
+932 ASLLESAKKEAELLI
-947 KADPILSAPMHQ
+947 KADPSLNAHVHQ
-959 LLKRMLQKHWRD
+959 LLKRMLQKHWRG

>member
-1 MNNFTKI
+1 MQRRQSGADKQKMNNFTKI

-17 QELRKGCRDDI
+17 QERRKGCRDDV
-28 VVNGLGSYVQLWVKN
+28 VVNGLASYVQLWVKN
-43 GETFTLEATEKEV
+43 GEAFTLAAAEKEV
-56 LKGLTDLFKNYADA
+56 LKRIAALFENYAGA
-70 SSTERQRILEE
+70 SSTERQRILAE
-81 ATRRIEAALGHGK
+81 ATKRIDAALGHGQ
-94 RNASDVVGTGAEPSP
+94 RNVSDRIGTSAESSQ
-109 TRQQSR
+109 TRQQSK
-115 SQRTRSKKSAQT
+115 SQYTRSKKSAQT
-127 DMLSLFAEVESNPKN
+127 DMLSLFAEVESNPESE
-142 SPPERASERPQKSRD
+142 SPRQERASERPAAT
-157 HDHRDGVLPP
+157 V
-167 ASTGPTEDL
+167 PTEDL
-176 PLFQDTAPPSQR
+176 PLFQDTDPPSQR
-188 KSHQRET
+188 KSHQPISHQQEIT
-195 GLEEGKAGRKGGDP
+195 GRDP
-209 SSLPAFQS
+209 ADHRLPTPDSQ
-217 NTDRHSESVP
+217 SESIP
-227 ISNTPVS
+227 ISDTPVS
-234 MDVEL
+234 MDIDS

-264 LSIQTVGEL
+264 LSLQTVGEL

-304 QGKVV
+304 QGRVV

-316 ARGKRIGKISI
+316 AKGKRIGKISI
-327 FDGTGVA
+327 YDGTGVA
-334 LLVNFGKRIGIMK
+334 LLVNFGRRIGIMK

-356 VVSGKFA
+356 VVSGKFT

-374 EFERFEE
+374 EFELFEE
-381 DNLIHTN
+381 ENLIHTN

-410 MALDEHGQ
+410 TALNAHGQ
-418 QIPEILPLTLRQ
+418 QIPEILPLALRQ
-430 RQSLIDRQSAI
+430 RQGLIDRQSAI

-468 SVGMEMKKERRI
+468 SVGMETKKERRI
-480 SEDGIAFRVEME
+480 SEDGIAFQVGME
-492 GAGTSSSLVQD
+492 RSETSPSLLRD

-509 YELTGAQ
+509 YQLTGAQ
-516 KRVFVEIQ
+516 KRVFAEIQ
-524 NDMRQE
+524 NDMQQK

-585 NLRKDTGQTG
+585 NLRKNTGQTG
-595 DESINV
+595 DGNINV
-601 VLLKSDLPKVEREEA
+601 VLLKSDLPKPEREEA

-667 QSAVARHH
+667 QA
-675 DDRDR
+675 
-680 MTTEANGT
+680 ANGT
-688 QKQGAAAPPAP
+688 QKQGTVVPPSP

-738 YWIKEKEREKL
+738 HWIKEREREKL

-760 RQAYVVY
+760 RQAYIVY

-806 KSIEKQEVMTNFKD
+806 KSVEKQEVMTNFKD
-820 RHIDILVSTT
+820 RHIDVLVSTT

-865 RGEHQSMCY
+865 RGEHRSACY
-874 LVASPRGDDSYQR
+874 LVASPRGDDSFQR

-932 ATLLEAAKKEAESLI
+932 ATLLEAAKKEAEVLI
-947 KADPILSAPMHQ
+947 KIDPALKASEHQ

>member
-17 QELRKGCRDDI
+17 QELRNGCRDDV
-28 VVNGLGSYVQLWVKN
+28 VVNGLGNYVQLWVKN
-43 GETFTLEATEKEV
+43 GETFTVEAAEKEV
-56 LKGLTDLFKNYADA
+56 LNDLSNLFENYAGA
-70 SSTERQRILEE
+70 SSIERQRILEN
-81 ATRRIEAALGHGK
+81 ATQRIDAALGHGQ
-94 RNASDVVGTGAEPSP
+94 RNASDRVGTGAEPSQ
-109 TRQQSR
+109 TRQQPR
-115 SQRTRSKKSAQT
+115 AQRTNSKKSAQT
-127 DMLSLFAEVESNPKN
+127 DMLSLFAEVESDSES
-142 SPPERASERPQKSRD
+142 SPSEREQASERP
-157 HDHRDGVLPP
+157 V
-167 ASTGPTEDL
+167 STVPTEDL
-176 PLFQDTAPPSQR
+176 PLFQDRDTSAQRNSQ
-188 KSHQRET
+188 QPINNQQET
-195 GLEEGKAGRKGGDP
+195 GMEERKGGREGTHP
-209 SSLPAFQS
+209 SILPSFHPNA
-217 NTDRHSESVP
+217 DRRLLTADSQSESVP
-227 ISNTPVS
+227 ISDTPVS
-234 MDVEL
+234 TDVDS

-255 RRAEMLQEE
+255 RRAEMLSTE
-264 LSIQTVGEL
+264 LSIETVGEL

-292 VGRREDDEPETI
+292 VGRAGDDEPETI

-316 ARGKRIGKISI
+316 AKGKRIGKISI
-327 FDGTGVA
+327 YDGTGVA
-334 LLVNFGKRIGIMK
+334 LLVNFGRRIGIMK

-356 VVSGKFA
+356 VVSGKFS

-374 EFERFEE
+374 EFELFEE
-381 DNLIHTN
+381 ENLIHTN

-403 MLRAWMR
+403 MLRTWMR
-410 MALDEHGQ
+410 TALDEHGQ
-418 QIPEILPLTLRQ
+418 QIPEILPLALRQ
-430 RQSLIDRQSAI
+430 RQRLVDRQSAI

-468 SVGMEMKKERRI
+468 SVGMEMKKEHRI
-480 SEDGIAFRVEME
+480 SEDGIAFRVGME
-492 GAGTSSSLVQD
+492 GKPGTSPSVLRD

-516 KRVFVEIQ
+516 KRVFAEIQ
-524 NDMRQE
+524 NDMRQK

-572 AEQHYYNLSEMLE
+572 AEQHYYNLSEMLKDLRRDAGQAGNE
-585 NLRKDTGQTG
+585 N
-595 DESINV
+595 INV
-601 VLLKSDLPKVEREEA
+601 VLLKSDLPKPEREEA

-638 VDFHKLGLVIIDEQ
+638 VDFQRLGLVIIDEQ

-667 QSAVARHH
+667 QSA
-675 DDRDR
+675 
-680 MTTEANGT
+680 NGT
-688 QKQGAAAPPAP
+688 QKQRAATPPVP

-738 YWIKEKEREKL
+738 YRIKEKEREKL

-760 RQAYVVY
+760 RQAYIVY

-784 MAAHLQSEV
+784 MAAHLQSEI

-806 KSIEKQEVMTNFKD
+806 KSIEKREVMTNFKD
-820 RHIDILVSTT
+820 RHIDILVATT

-865 RGEHQSMCY
+865 RGEHQSTCY
-874 LVASPRGDDSYQR
+874 LVALPRGDDSFQR

-919 GIPNFKIANIIED
+919 GIPNFKIANIIHD
-932 ATLLEAAKKEAESLI
+932 ATLLEAAKSEAELLI
-947 KADPILSAPMHQ
+947 KADPMLNAPVHQ
-959 LLKRMLQKHWRD
+959 LLKQMLQKHWRD

>member
-17 QELRKGCRDDI
+17 QELRKGCRDD
-28 VVNGLGSYVQLWVKN
+28 VVIDGLGNYVQLWVKS
-43 GETFTLEATEKEV
+43 GEIFTLEAAEKEV
-56 LKGLTDLFKNYADA
+56 LKGLSNLFENYADA
-70 SSTERQRILEE
+70 SSTERQRILGE
-81 ATRRIEAALGHGK
+81 AAKRIDAALGHGQ
-94 RNASDVVGTGAEPSP
+94 RSASDVVRTSAEPAQ
-109 TRQQSR
+109 TRQQPKA
-115 SQRTRSKKSAQT
+115 QRASSKKSAQT
-127 DMLSLFAEVESNPKN
+127 DMLSLFAEVESDPEDGSPKQ
-142 SPPERASERPQKSRD
+142 ERASERP
-157 HDHRDGVLPP
+157 V
-167 ASTGPTEDL
+167 STVPTEDL
-176 PLFQDTAPPSQR
+176 PLFQDTDPPSQPV
-188 KSHQRET
+188 SNQRE
-195 GLEEGKAGRKGGDP
+195 GAVRGSADRRP
-209 SSLPAFQS
+209 PAIDNQ
-217 NTDRHSESVP
+217 SESVP
-227 ISNTPVS
+227 ISDTPVS
-234 MDVEL
+234 AD
-239 LDFLSQPL
+239 LDSLEFLSQPL

-255 RRAEMLQEE
+255 RRAEMLSEE

-316 ARGKRIGKISI
+316 AKGKRIGKISI
-327 FDGTGVA
+327 YDGTGVA
-334 LLVNFGKRIGIMK
+334 LLVNFGRRIGIMK

-374 EFERFEE
+374 EFELFEE
-381 DNLIHTN
+381 ENLIHTN

-410 MALDEHGQ
+410 TALDEYGQ
-418 QIPEILPLTLRQ
+418 QIPEILPFALRQ
-430 RQSLIDRQSAI
+430 RQRLVDRQSAM

-468 SVGMEMKKERRI
+468 SLGMEMKKERRI
-480 SEDGIAFRVEME
+480 SEDGIAFRVGTER
-492 GAGTSSSLVQD
+492 AGTSPSLLQD

-516 KRVFVEIQ
+516 KRVFAEIQ

-572 AEQHYYNLSEMLE
+572 AEQHYYNLSEMLKD
-585 NLRKDTGQTG
+585 LRKNAEQIGT
-595 DESINV
+595 ENINV
-601 VLLKSDLPKVEREEA
+601 VLLKSDLPKPEREDA

-667 QSAVARHH
+667 QSA
-675 DDRDR
+675 
-680 MTTEANGT
+680 NGT
-688 QKQGAAAPPAP
+688 QKQGAAPPSAP

-738 YWIKEKEREKL
+738 HWIREKEREKL

-760 RQAYVVY
+760 RQAYIVY

-784 MAAHLQSEV
+784 MASHLQSEV

-806 KSIEKQEVMTNFKD
+806 KSIEKQEVMMNFKD
-820 RHIDILVSTT
+820 RHIDVLVSTT

-865 RGEHQSMCY
+865 RGEHQSTCY
-874 LVASPRGDDSYQR
+874 LVASPRGDDSFQR

-919 GIPNFKIANIIED
+919 GIPNFKIANIIHD

-947 KADPILSAPMHQ
+947 KADPVLNASGHQ
-959 LLKRMLQKHWRD
+959 LLKRMLQKHWRG

>member
-17 QELRKGCRDDI
+17 QELRNGCRDDV
-28 VVNGLGSYVQLWVKN
+28 VVNGLGNYVQLWVKN
-43 GETFTLEATEKEV
+43 GETFTVEAAEKEV
-56 LKGLTDLFKNYADA
+56 LNDLLNLFENYAGA
-70 SSTERQRILEE
+70 SSTERQRILEN
-81 ATRRIEAALGHGK
+81 ATQRIDAALGHGQ
-94 RNASDVVGTGAEPSP
+94 RNASDRVGTGAEPSQ
-109 TRQQSR
+109 TRQQPR
-115 SQRTRSKKSAQT
+115 AQRTNSKKSAQT
-127 DMLSLFAEVESNPKN
+127 DMLSLFAEVESDSES
-142 SPPERASERPQKSRD
+142 SPSEREQASERP
-157 HDHRDGVLPP
+157 V
-167 ASTGPTEDL
+167 STVPTEDL
-176 PLFQDTAPPSQR
+176 PLFQDRDTSAQRNSQ
-188 KSHQRET
+188 QPINNQQET
-195 GLEEGKAGRKGGDP
+195 GMEEGKGGREGTHP
-209 SSLPAFQS
+209 SILPSFHPNA
-217 NTDRHSESVP
+217 DRRQPTADSQSESVP
-227 ISNTPVS
+227 ISDTPVS
-234 MDVEL
+234 TDVDS

-255 RRAEMLQEE
+255 RRAEMLSTE
-264 LSIQTVGEL
+264 LSIETVGEL

-292 VGRREDDEPETI
+292 VGRAGDDEPETI

-316 ARGKRIGKISI
+316 AKGKRIGKISI
-327 FDGTGVA
+327 YDGTGVA
-334 LLVNFGKRIGIMK
+334 LLVNFGRRIGIMK

-356 VVSGKFA
+356 VVSGKFS

-374 EFERFEE
+374 EFELFEE
-381 DNLIHTN
+381 ENLIHTN

-410 MALDEHGQ
+410 TALDAHGQ
-418 QIPEILPLTLRQ
+418 QIPEILPLALRQ
-430 RQSLIDRQSAI
+430 RQRLVDRQSAI

-480 SEDGIAFRVEME
+480 SEDGIAFRVGME
-492 GAGTSSSLVQD
+492 GKPGTSPSVLRD

-516 KRVFVEIQ
+516 KRVFAEIQ
-524 NDMRQE
+524 NDMRQK

-572 AEQHYYNLSEMLE
+572 AEQHYYNLSEMLKDLRRDAGQAGNE
-585 NLRKDTGQTG
+585 N
-595 DESINV
+595 INV
-601 VLLKSDLPKVEREEA
+601 VLLKSDLPKPEREEA

-638 VDFHKLGLVIIDEQ
+638 VDFHRLGLVIIDEQ

-667 QSAVARHH
+667 QSA
-675 DDRDR
+675 
-680 MTTEANGT
+680 NGT
-688 QKQGAAAPPAP
+688 QKQRAATPPVP

-738 YWIKEKEREKL
+738 YRIKEKEREKL

-760 RQAYVVY
+760 RQAYIVY

-784 MAAHLQSEV
+784 MAAHLQSEI

-806 KSIEKQEVMTNFKD
+806 KSIEKREVMTNFKD
-820 RHIDILVSTT
+820 RHIDILVATT

-865 RGEHQSMCY
+865 RGEHQSTCY
-874 LVASPRGDDSYQR
+874 LVALPRGDDSFQR

-919 GIPNFKIANIIED
+919 GIPNFKIANIIHD
-932 ATLLEAAKKEAESLI
+932 ATLLEAAKSEAELLI
-947 KADPILSAPMHQ
+947 KADPMLNAPVHQ
-959 LLKRMLQKHWRD
+959 LLKQMLQKHWRD

>member
-17 QELRKGCRDDI
+17 QELRKGCRDD
-28 VVNGLGSYVQLWVKN
+28 VVVDGLGNYVQLWVKN
-43 GETFTLEATEKEV
+43 GETFTLEAAEKEV
-56 LKGLTDLFKNYADA
+56 LKSLSNLFENYADA
-70 SSTERQRILEE
+70 VSTERQRILGE
-81 ATRRIEAALGHGK
+81 ATRRIDAALERRQ
-94 RNASDVVGTGAEPSP
+94 RNASDVVGTSAKPSQ
-109 TRQQSR
+109 TRQQPKVQPVS
-115 SQRTRSKKSAQT
+115 SKKNAQT
-127 DMLSLFAEVESNPKN
+127 DMLSLFAEVESDPES
-142 SPPERASERPQKSRD
+142 SPPNQGQTSKRP
-157 HDHRDGVLPP
+157 V
-167 ASTGPTEDL
+167 STVPTGDL
-176 PLFQDTAPPSQR
+176 PLFQDTNPPPQR
-188 KSHQRET
+188 NSHHSSAIGDQ
-195 GLEEGKAGRKGGDP
+195 EEIAGSRT
-209 SSLPAFQS
+209 A
-217 NTDRHSESVP
+217 DRRPLTAENRSKSVP
-227 ISNTPVS
+227 ISDTPVS
-234 MDVEL
+234 TDIDL
-239 LDFLSQPL
+239 LDFLTQPL

-255 RRAEMLQEE
+255 RRAEMLSEE

-316 ARGKRIGKISI
+316 AKGKRIGKVSI
-327 FDGTGVA
+327 YDGTGVA
-334 LLVNFGKRIGIMK
+334 LLVNFGRRIGVMK

-356 VVSGKFA
+356 VVSGKFS

-374 EFERFEE
+374 EFELFEE
-381 DNLIHTN
+381 ENLIHTN

-410 MALDEHGQ
+410 TALEEYGQ
-418 QIPEILPLTLRQ
+418 QIPEILPLALRQ
-430 RQSLIDRQSAI
+430 RQRLVDRQSAI

-468 SVGMEMKKERRI
+468 SVGMEMKKEHRI
-480 SEDGIAFRVEME
+480 SEDGIAFRVGME
-492 GAGTSSSLVQD
+492 SDGTSPSLLRD

-509 YELTGAQ
+509 YHLTGAQ
-516 KRVFVEIQ
+516 KRVFAEIQ
-524 NDMRQE
+524 NDMRQK

-572 AEQHYYNLSEMLE
+572 AEQHYYNLSEMLTD
-585 NLRKDTGQTG
+585 LRQNTEQTG
-595 DESINV
+595 AENINV
-601 VLLKSDLPKVEREEA
+601 VLLKSELPKSEREEA

-667 QSAVARHH
+667 QSV
-675 DDRDR
+675 
-680 MTTEANGT
+680 NGT
-688 QKQGAAAPPAP
+688 QKQDAAPPPAP

-738 YWIKEKEREKL
+738 YWMREKEREKL

-760 RQAYVVY
+760 RQAYIVY

-784 MAAHLQSEV
+784 MASHLQSEV

-865 RGEHQSMCY
+865 RGEHQSRCY
-874 LVASPRGDDSYQR
+874 LVASPRGDDSFQR

-919 GIPNFKIANIIED
+919 GIPNFKIANIIHD
-932 ATLLEAAKKEAESLI
+932 ATLLAAAKKEAELLI
-947 KADPILSAPMHQ
+947 KADPALNAPVHQ
-959 LLKRMLQKHWRD
+959 LLKRMLQKHWRG

>member
-17 QELRKGCRDDI
+17 QELRKGCRDD
-28 VVNGLGSYVQLWVKN
+28 VVIDGLGNYVQLWVKN
-43 GETFTLEATEKEV
+43 GETFTLEAAEKEV
-56 LKGLTDLFKNYADA
+56 LKGLSNLFENYADA
-70 SSTERQRILEE
+70 SSTERQRILGE
-81 ATRRIEAALGHGK
+81 AAKRIDAALGHGQ
-94 RNASDVVGTGAEPSP
+94 RNASDIVRTSTEPSQ
-109 TRQQSR
+109 TRQSPKA
-115 SQRTRSKKSAQT
+115 QRASSKKSAQT
-127 DMLSLFAEVESNPKN
+127 DMLSLFAEVESDSEGGSPKQ
-142 SPPERASERPQKSRD
+142 ERASERP
-157 HDHRDGVLPP
+157 V
-167 ASTGPTEDL
+167 STVPTEDL
-176 PLFQDTAPPSQR
+176 SLFQDTDPLAQPVSN
-188 KSHQRET
+188 QRE
-195 GLEEGKAGRKGGDP
+195 GAVRG
-209 SSLPAFQS
+209 S
-217 NTDRHSESVP
+217 TDRRPPAIDNQSESVP
-227 ISNTPVS
+227 ISDTPVS
-234 MDVEL
+234 TDIDS
-239 LDFLSQPL
+239 LDFLTQSL

-255 RRAEMLQEE
+255 RRAEMLSDE

-316 ARGKRIGKISI
+316 AKGKRIGKISI
-327 FDGTGVA
+327 YDGTGVA
-334 LLVNFGKRIGIMK
+334 LLVNFGRRIGIMK

-374 EFERFEE
+374 EFELFEE
-381 DNLIHTN
+381 ENLIHTN

-410 MALDEHGQ
+410 TALDEYGQ
-418 QIPEILPLTLRQ
+418 QIPEILPLALRQ
-430 RQSLIDRQSAI
+430 RQRLVDRQSAI

-468 SVGMEMKKERRI
+468 SLGMEMKKERRI
-480 SEDGIAFRVEME
+480 SEDGIAFRVGTERD
-492 GAGTSSSLVQD
+492 GTSSSLLRD

-516 KRVFVEIQ
+516 KRVFAEIQ

-585 NLRKDTGQTG
+585 DLRKNAEQIGT
-595 DESINV
+595 ENINV
-601 VLLKSDLPKVEREEA
+601 VLLKSDLPKPEREEA

-638 VDFHKLGLVIIDEQ
+638 VDFRKLGLVIIDEQ

-667 QSAVARHH
+667 QSA
-675 DDRDR
+675 
-680 MTTEANGT
+680 NGT
-688 QKQGAAAPPAP
+688 QKQSAAPPPAP

-738 YWIKEKEREKL
+738 HWIREKEREKL

-760 RQAYVVY
+760 RQAYIVY

-784 MAAHLQSEV
+784 MASHLQSEV

-806 KSIEKQEVMTNFKD
+806 KSIEKQEVMMNFKD
-820 RHIDILVSTT
+820 RHIDVLVSTT

-865 RGEHQSMCY
+865 RGEHQSTCY
-874 LVASPRGDDSYQR
+874 LVALPRGDDSFQR

-919 GIPNFKIANIIED
+919 GIPNFKIANIIHD

-947 KADPILSAPMHQ
+947 KADPVLNASVHQ
-959 LLKRMLQKHWRD
+959 LLKRMLQKHWRG

>member
-1 MNNFTKI
+1 MSNFAKI

-17 QELRKGCRDDI
+17 QERRKGCRDDV
-28 VVNGLGSYVQLWVKN
+28 VVNGLGSYVQLWAKN
-43 GETFTLEATEKEV
+43 GDAFTLNATEKEV
-56 LKGLTDLFKNYADA
+56 LNNLANLFENYAGA
-70 SSTERQRILEE
+70 SPTERKRTLEE
-81 ATRRIEAALGHGK
+81 ATKQIDTALGSRQGNPTDVRTTSTPPSQKRQQPTTKRTSGK
-94 RNASDVVGTGAEPSP
+94 KKTQTEMLPLFGEAENPSESIP
-109 TRQQSR
+109 IKPEPVAVPTTHTRQ
-115 SQRTRSKKSAQT
+115 TEH
-127 DMLSLFAEVESNPKN
+127 LSLFGDAEA
-142 SPPERASERPQKSRD
+142 ASQQAED
-157 HDHRDGVLPP
+157 
-167 ASTGPTEDL
+167 TPTEE
-176 PLFQDTAPPSQR
+176 A
-188 KSHQRET
+188 
-195 GLEEGKAGRKGGDP
+195 A
-209 SSLPAFQS
+209 AA
-217 NTDRHSESVP
+217 VP
-227 ISNTPVS
+227 ISDIPVS
-234 MDVEL
+234 TDL
-239 LDFLSQPL
+239 TALDFLSEPL

-255 RRAEMLQEE
+255 RRAGMLLAE
-264 LSIQTVGEL
+264 LKIETVGEL

-292 VGRREDDEPETI
+292 VGRTEEDEPETI

-316 ARGKRIGKISI
+316 TKGKRIGKISI
-327 FDGTGVA
+327 YDGTGVA
-334 LLVNFGKRIGIMK
+334 LLVNFGRRIGIMK
-347 ALLPVDTEV
+347 SLLPVETEV
-356 VVSGKFA
+356 VISGKFS

-374 EFERFEE
+374 EFELFEE
-381 DNLIHTN
+381 DNLIHTK
-388 RIVPKYPLTAKLTAK
+388 RIVPKYALTAKLTAK
-403 MLRAWMR
+403 MLRMWMR
-410 MALDEHGQ
+410 TALDTYGQ
-418 QIPEILPLTLRQ
+418 QIPEILPLQLRQ
-430 RQSLIDRQSAI
+430 RQNLMDRQSAL

-447 TSEAHREAAQK
+447 TSEAHRKAAQK

-468 SVGMEMKKERRI
+468 SVGMELKKDRKI
-480 SEDGIAFRVEME
+480 SQEGIAFRID
-492 GAGTSSSLVQD
+492 TQTQD
-503 FLASLP
+503 NSPALLRDFITSLP

-516 KRVFVEIQ
+516 KRVFGEIQ
-524 NDMRQE
+524 NDMRQKN
-530 TVMNRLIQGDVGSGK
+530 VMNRLIQGDVGSGK

-550 MALLCAIENGYQ
+550 MALLRAIENGYQ

-572 AEQHYYNLSEMLE
+572 AEQHYYNLSEMFE
-585 NLRKDTGQTG
+585 SLRKDTAHTDNQK
-595 DESINV
+595 INV
-601 VLLKSDLPKVEREEA
+601 VLLKSDLPKAEREEA

-638 VDFHKLGLVIIDEQ
+638 VDFHRLGLVIIDEQ
-652 HRFGVMQRATLRNKA
+652 HRFGVMQRATLRNKVDNKA
-667 QSAVARHH
+667 L
-675 DDRDR
+675 
-680 MTTEANGT
+680 T
-688 QKQGAAAPPAP
+688 P

-738 YWIKEKEREKL
+738 YWIKEKDREKL
-749 YSTVRKEIQRG
+749 YGNLRKVIQRG

-784 MAAHLQSEV
+784 MAEHLQKTV
-793 FPDLRLGLLHGQM
+793 FPDLRVGLLHGQM
-806 KSIEKQEVMTNFKD
+806 KSIEKQEIMAKFNDK
-820 RHIDILVSTT
+820 HIDILVSTT

-865 RGEHQSMCY
+865 RGKHQSACY
-874 LVASPRGDDSYQR
+874 LVATPKGDDSYQR

-892 RTNNGFRIAE
+892 RTNNGFQIAE

-919 GIPNFKIANIIED
+919 GVPNFKIANIIHD
-932 ATLLEAAKKEAESLI
+932 ATLLETAKQEAELLV
-947 KADPILSAPMHQ
+947 KADRELNAPAHQ